1 LTANELMLSDSY
13 TKCTDIGLDINVE
26 KK

>member
-1 LTANELMLSDSY
+1 MLSDSY